1 MLFERCNIRN
11 RNRCLKQH
19 IQYFNFKSKIEL
31 DHTVD
36 SGIYLGYGSVIMRFW
51 SRLVYVPLLFV
62 VAAASEVA
70 NAASEVVA
78 AASEVANPTLEA
90 ADDHDTGKKTYEG
103 YQLFRVTPESEE
115 HLQVMRFIEKS
126 ADSLWTPVP
135 NKFDGDMRPHVDM
148 MVNPM
153 QIKHLRAFL
162 ECSSIPFE
170 VMDYFS

>member
-1 MLFERCNIRN
+1 
-11 RNRCLKQH
+11 
-19 IQYFNFKSKIEL
+19 
-31 DHTVD
+31 
-36 SGIYLGYGSVIMRFW
+36 MRFF
-51 SRLVYVPLLFV
+51 SRLVFVPLLLAVAAVSEV

-70 NAASEVVA
+70 N

-90 ADDHDTGKKTYEG
+90 ADDHDNGKKTYEG